1 MTDRCGTKARSLCA
15 CVLSPTECCISPVS
29 FPPLLL
35 LLFVFSPFP
44 LAASPPFP
52 FPPSAIAS
60 ERALEKYPPSFL
72 DDQTTF
78 FSCDART
85 KPPPPLWFSCLL
97 LLLLRP
103 QSASMKKRPGR
114 LPPIPRT
121 HTPTDARVRTHAV
134 RRRRRPRLRPPR
146 PPPPSAAA
154 RAVVIGQL
162 FRGRRVE
169 GGRGPLSPAPLQ
181 VQGGEGRRVWRWR
194 KVIRTPPRER
204 ERLSLLLISPS
215 LPPIRDRLTEEA
227 RTHAAPPSIPRTPP
241 RPLAPP
247 PVHRRSRSCFCC
259 KVCRIVSIPVLL
271 RSLSQ

>member
-1 MTDRCGTKARSLCA
+1 MSCLQPSAAYPPFLFLPSSSSSSSSPHF
-15 CVLSPTECCISPVS
+15 LSPH
-29 FPPLLL
+29 PPL
-35 LLFVFSPFP
+35 SPFP
-44 LAASPPFP
+44 PRRSPQSAPLKNIPLPF
-52 FPPSAIAS
+52 S
-60 ERALEKYPPSFL
+60 
-72 DDQTTF
+72 T
-78 FSCDART
+78 T
-85 KPPPPLWFSCLL
+85 KPPFFLAMLEPSRRRRRFGFLVSL

-114 LPPIPRT
+114 LPSMPRT

-146 PPPPSAAA
+146 PPPPAAAA

-204 ERLSLLLISPS
+204 
-215 LPPIRDRLTEEA
+215 D
-227 RTHAAPPSIPRTPP
+227 
-241 RPLAPP
+241 
-247 PVHRRSRSCFCC
+247 
-259 KVCRIVSIPVLL
+259 
-271 RSLSQ
+271 

>member
-1 MTDRCGTKARSLCA
+1 MSCLQPSAAYPPFLFLPSSSSSSSSPHF
-15 CVLSPTECCISPVS
+15 LSPH
-29 FPPLLL
+29 PPL
-35 LLFVFSPFP
+35 SPFP
-44 LAASPPFP
+44 SRRSPQSAPLKNIPLPFSTTK
-52 FPPSAIAS
+52 PP
-60 ERALEKYPPSFL
+60 
-72 DDQTTF
+72 F

-85 KPPPPLWFSCLL
+85 KPPPPLRFSCLLLLL

-114 LPPIPRT
+114 LPPMPRT
-121 HTPTDARVRTHAV
+121 HTPTDARVHTHTV

-204 ERLSLLLISPS
+204 ER
-215 LPPIRDRLTEEA
+215 D
-227 RTHAAPPSIPRTPP
+227 
-241 RPLAPP
+241 
-247 PVHRRSRSCFCC
+247 
-259 KVCRIVSIPVLL
+259 
-271 RSLSQ
+271 